1 MSYSTILY
9 EKEKGTALITFNRP
23 EKRNA
28 LNEEMM
34 NEIDMRCMKQKGIR
48 TFQRSS

>member
-1 MSYSTILY
+1 MTYSTILFQ
-9 EKEKGTALITFNRP
+9 KEERMAVITFNRP

-34 NEIDMRCMKQKGIR
+34 NEIE
-48 TFQRSS
+48 TEVEP